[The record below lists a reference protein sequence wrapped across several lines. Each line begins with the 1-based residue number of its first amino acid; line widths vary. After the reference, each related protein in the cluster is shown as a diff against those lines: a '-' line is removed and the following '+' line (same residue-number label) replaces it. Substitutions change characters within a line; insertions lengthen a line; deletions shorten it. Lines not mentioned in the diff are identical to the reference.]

1 MSHQVCITSVMVW
14 WSCFFLV
21 YFTVYIRYCKFE
33 IGEWASKVEAKEGG
47 TVIDTSYSS
56 NCHMSFGTCRLKTTV
71 LACVALR
78 IGAPNSH
85 EFLVIQATVYLLFG
99 VDWQLGT
106 TENYIYIY
114 IICIYYVLCVY
125 IYYIII
131 TFIYIYIYKYI
142 HILYVILIF
151 VYYIYTH
158 MCVC

>member
-1 MSHQVCITSVMVW
+1 
-14 WSCFFLV
+14 
-21 YFTVYIRYCKFE
+21 
-33 IGEWASKVEAKEGG
+33 
-47 TVIDTSYSS
+47 
-56 NCHMSFGTCRLKTTV
+56 MSFGTCRLKTTV

-106 TENYIYIY
+106 TENYIYNMHILFFM
-114 IICIYYVLCVY
+114 CIY

-131 TFIYIYIYKYI
+131 TFIYIYKYI